1 MTQKKVRPVKLNQFP
16 RSYRNEFEVEVIKS
30 KSLLSI
36 FFKSESK
43 KKLSGGPGS
52 DIDPC
57 RALIGYRAI
66 TCKSHEYQ
74 TIQADQIVMPEAPP
88 ADLFYQVPL

>member
-1 MTQKKVRPVKLNQFP
+1 MSF
-16 RSYRNEFEVEVIKS
+16 F
-30 KSLLSI
+30 

-66 TCKSHEYQ
+66 TYKSHEYQ
-74 TIQADQIVMPEAPP
+74 TSQADQIVMLRLLQLISSSRSLSGDNKGYEENEKETHCLET
-88 ADLFYQVPL
+88 DKYSD